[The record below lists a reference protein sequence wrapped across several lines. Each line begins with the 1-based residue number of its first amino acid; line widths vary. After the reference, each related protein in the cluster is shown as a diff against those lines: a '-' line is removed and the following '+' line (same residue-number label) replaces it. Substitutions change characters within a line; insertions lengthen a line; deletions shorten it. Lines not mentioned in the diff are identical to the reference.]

1 MLITKRHHAANNKVI
16 PARVQSCYSLPDA
29 SGRSRSAATEP
40 IHATQPGTIVMI
52 AVIIIL
58 AALIVLVS
66 TDCAGAD
73 CR

>member
-1 MLITKRHHAANNKVI
+1 MLIAKKHHAANNKVI
-16 PARVQSCYSLPDA
+16 PVRAQRCYYLLDA
-29 SGRSRSAATEP
+29 GGRFRSAATNTNR
-40 IHATQPGTIVMI
+40 ATQPRTLPMI